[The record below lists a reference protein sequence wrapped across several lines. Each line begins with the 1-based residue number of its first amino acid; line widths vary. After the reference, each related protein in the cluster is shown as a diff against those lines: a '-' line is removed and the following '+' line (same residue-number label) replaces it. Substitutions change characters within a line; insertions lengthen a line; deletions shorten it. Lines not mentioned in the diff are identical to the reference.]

1 VTVAE
6 KAQPGATGSRNP
18 ARPAVLRALRM
29 APRAVWRALI
39 AFIVSSGAKHLAGA
53 AVIGVVLIEV
63 SDRLTPFRD
72 FQMAQVAP
80 YAIAVAGLTMLIG
93 LSGQISIGNGAF
105 MFLGGYTTALLM
117 AHTHWPLALLLVASA
132 LSGAVV
138 GGLVGVAAARL
149 RGPYLAGATL
159 LLALALPSIT
169 SQWQSVF
176 LGDQGLPVTISTPNA
191 FLTNPYRW
199 LAWIGVFCAIAAFVP
214 LANLG
219 RSRIGRSWRA
229 IRDDEVAAALS
240 GVNVA
245 RYRVLAFVLS
255 AAVGGLGGALYV
267 MVTNVASPGAFTLS
281 LSITLLVAA
290 LIGGLGSLAGAIWGS
305 LVIVLVPNY
314 LTDVLTS
321 HGISSQAAANSTLVG
336 YGVVLIIVMLVFPHG
351 IQGGI
356 RRFLWP
362 AAPGAA
368 GSFSVLRRLQPA
380 TRVLRRHRPASPH
393 QEEGT
398 R

>member
-1 VTVAE
+1 MTGPVQRG
-6 KAQPGATGSRNP
+6 AQPSRVAGGLRAAVTATG
-18 ARPAVLRALRM
+18 L
-29 APRAVWRALI
+29 
-39 AFIVSSGAKHLAGA
+39 KHLAA
-53 AVIGVVLIEV
+53 AVVIGLLLIEV
-63 SDRLTPFRD
+63 SNRLAPFRD

-80 YAIAVAGLTMLIG
+80 YAIAAAGLTVLIG

-105 MFLGGYTTALLM
+105 MFLGGYTTALLIE
-117 AHTHWPLALLLVASA
+117 HTHWPLALMLAASA
-132 LSGAVV
+132 VVGAFV

-176 LGDQGLPVTISTPNA
+176 LGDQGLPVTITTPNA

-199 LAWIGVFCAIAAFVP
+199 LAWIGVFCAVVAFVP

-229 IRDDEVAAALS
+229 IRDDDVAAALS
-240 GVNVA
+240 GLNVA
-245 RYRVLAFVLS
+245 GLRVLAFVLS
-255 AAVGGLGGALYV
+255 AAVGGLGGALYAI
-267 MVTNVASPGAFTLS
+267 VTSVASPGAFTLQ
-281 LSITLLVAA
+281 LSIQLLVVV
-290 LIGGLGSLAGAIWGS
+290 LLGGLGSLAGAIWGS

-314 LTDVLTS
+314 LTDVFTS
-321 HGISSQAAANSTLVG
+321 HGISPQAASNSTLIG

-356 RRFLWP
+356 RRLFWP
-362 AAPGAA
+362 AAPSAA
-368 GSFSVLRRLQPA
+368 GPLHVLRRSGLTALRLPGLSVLRR
-380 TRVLRRHRPASPH
+380 RGPASPH